1 VNRIFQWQ
9 LNLLLSVGLLFSA
22 GHAFG
27 GLPIAVDGE
36 PLPSLAPVLDRVTPS
51 VVNVYTQ
58 TRVRVRSPLMDD
70 PFFRRFF
77 NVPNQS
83 RERVSQSLGSGVIV
97 DAEEG
102 YVLTNNHVIAGADDI
117 SITLSDGRSFD
128 AEVIGTDPDTD
139 LAMVRIPAEDLQAL
153 SFADS
158 TPLRVGDFV
167 VAVGNPFGLGQTVTS
182 GIVSALGRSGLRG
195 LEFQNFIQTDAS
207 INPGNSGGALVNLRG
222 ELVGI
227 NSAIFT
233 PSGGNV
239 GIGFAI
245 PAAMARSVMGQ
256 LIEFGEFRRGSLGIS
271 VQNLTSE
278 LAGAF
283 DLKQGQGVLVAEVIE
298 GSAAELSGVEAGDV
312 IRTIADYPIRNVQEF
327 HNYEG
332 QFPVGEELTLLIV
345 RNQEEM
351 TLVVNLEETK
361 ILEGASVDPRLAGA
375 QFEDMPLK
383 LRSAGATGVIVSA
396 IEPDSRM
403 ARAGLRPGDII
414 SGCNRM
420 KIKDLAEL
428 PEVIEAV
435 RDSLFLE
442 VHRGGRNYVVRVD

>member
-1 VNRIFQWQ
+1 
-9 LNLLLSVGLLFSA
+9 
-22 GHAFG
+22 
-27 GLPIAVDGE
+27 
-36 PLPSLAPVLDRVTPS
+36 
-51 VVNVYTQ
+51 
-58 TRVRVRSPLMDD
+58 
-70 PFFRRFF
+70 
-77 NVPNQS
+77 
-83 RERVSQSLGSGVIV
+83 
-97 DAEEG
+97 
-102 YVLTNNHVIAGADDI
+102 
-117 SITLSDGRSFD
+117 
-128 AEVIGTDPDTD
+128 
-139 LAMVRIPAEDLQAL
+139 
-153 SFADS
+153 
-158 TPLRVGDFV
+158 
-167 VAVGNPFGLGQTVTS
+167 LGQTVTS

-403 ARAGLRPGDII
+403 ALAGLRPGDII